1 MLYDVV
7 PGDPQL
13 PYEARSA
20 ILAALVAAASLVHV
34 ELRRRSGLTR

>member
-13 PYEARSA
+13 SYDARSA
-20 ILAALVAAASLVHV
+20 ILAALVAAAALAQVG
-34 ELRRRSGLTR
+34 LGRRPGAAR

>member
-13 PYEARSA
+13 SYDDRSA
-20 ILAALVAAASLVHV
+20 ILAALVVAAALAQAAFT
-34 ELRRRSGLTR
+34 RRSGTYR